1 MLDHRQLMM
10 GSTEIPEC
18 LDSLDFL
25 DCPGLP
31 LILVW
36 FTWTDQW
43 GLVTSLS
50 ACHTVRPWSQRSGY
64 VTWHLV
70 STNLRWPPA
79 IISHSVWYINSW
91 GVSMKCRNF
100 FSHLFIFT
108 IIMDTFH
115 SFKHIGKRAVTMIWI
130 VWCSVFS
137 RMDSTQKYLYLIIE
151 VW

>member
-1 MLDHRQLMM
+1 MIAFGERIPKRYNTWVLTSYFADLEPLMM

-100 FSHLFIFT
+100 FSIYSYLQTSWTPFIPLNT
-108 IIMDTFH
+108 LENAQLQW
-115 SFKHIGKRAVTMIWI
+115 S
-130 VWCSVFS
+130 
-137 RMDSTQKYLYLIIE
+137 E
-151 VW
+151 